1 MQGMTDVNTELIIMI
16 EESLVE
22 CFSSQ
27 GEEELRSTLERARK
41 TRNPSQ
47 NVSIRIN
54 SAAGA

>member
-1 MQGMTDVNTELIIMI
+1 MTDVNTELIIMI
-16 EESLVE
+16 EEGLVE

-41 TRNPSQ
+41 TRNPLQ

>member
-16 EESLVE
+16 EEGLVD

-27 GEEELRSTLERARK
+27 SEEELRSTLERARK
-41 TRNPSQ
+41 TRTPSQ

-54 SAAGA
+54 GAAGA

>member
-16 EESLVE
+16 EEGLVE

-27 GEEELRSTLERARK
+27 GEEELRSTLERASK